1 MRKNL
6 VLSLLAALAF
16 SAQAQLL
23 PAVVGV
29 HLVSYH
35 VEKGGSSDPGDMG
48 WNNKNPGLYAKWGN
62 GLTVGAYRNSL
73 YRNSAYLGWT
83 FSDNTDRFAL
93 TLGAVSGYDK
103 ITEGTGDYQ
112 AVRCDEA
119 NGCRTVNLK
128 SVILPLLVPSIRV
141 GITDRLSA
149 RISLLAVPKQPAA
162 VHLSMEWRL

>member
-16 SAQAQLL
+16 SAQAQSL
-23 PAVVGV
+23 PTVVGV

-35 VEKGGSSDPGDMG
+35 AEKGGSSDPGDQG
-48 WNNKNPGLYAKWGN
+48 WNNKNPGLYARWGN

-83 FSDNTDRFAL
+83 FSDSIDRFAI

-103 ITEGTGDYQ
+103 ITEGPGDYQ

-128 SVILPLLVPSIRV
+128 SVILPLFVPSIRI
-141 GITDRLSA
+141 GITDHFSARLSV
-149 RISLLAVPKQPAA
+149 LAVPKHPAA

>member
-16 SAQAQLL
+16 SAQAQSL
-23 PAVVGV
+23 PTVVGV

-35 VEKGGSSDPGDMG
+35 AEKGGSSDPGDQG
-48 WNNKNPGLYAKWGN
+48 WNNKNPGLYARWGN

-83 FSDNTDRFAL
+83 FSDSIDRFAI

-103 ITEGTGDYQ
+103 ITDGPGDYQ
-112 AVRCDEA
+112 AVRCDSA
-119 NGCRTVNLK
+119 NGCRTVSLK
-128 SVILPLLVPSIRV
+128 SVILPLLVPSVRL
-141 GITDRLSA
+141 GITERFSARLS
-149 RISLLAVPKQPAA
+149 L
-162 VHLSMEWRL
+162 

>member
-16 SAQAQLL
+16 TAQAQSL
-23 PAVVGV
+23 PTVVGV

-48 WNNKNPGLYAKWGN
+48 WNNKNPGLYARWGN
-62 GLTVGAYRNSL
+62 GLTIGAYRNSL

-83 FSDNTDRFAL
+83 FSDAIDRFAI

-103 ITEGTGDYQ
+103 ITDGPGDYQ

-128 SVILPLLVPSIRV
+128 SVILPLFVPSVRI
-141 GITDRLSA
+141 GITDHLSA
-149 RISLLAVPKQPAA
+149 RLSVLAVPKHPAA
-162 VHLSMEWRL
+162 VHLSVEWRL